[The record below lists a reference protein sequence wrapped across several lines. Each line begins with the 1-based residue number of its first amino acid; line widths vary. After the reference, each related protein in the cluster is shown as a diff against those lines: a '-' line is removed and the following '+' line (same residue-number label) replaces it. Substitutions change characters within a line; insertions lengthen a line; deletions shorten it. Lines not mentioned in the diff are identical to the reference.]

1 MARGS
6 GGSGSRSGSGG
17 VRSGGGGLSKS
28 GGGSKSGGTS
38 KSGGGAKIG
47 GGKVSKPGGGGASRS
62 TKAHNYAHSTQERS
76 HKMDWGTYNTIVASM
91 PGPSPLGKRD
101 TDFRR
106 AMNQPA
112 NTPRTGTYHNHFVAA
127 PRERE
132 IQRHIK
138 SGYKSPLSPGA
149 VYHNKVQ
156 ERAWDTLIVP
166 KLDARLEAAYVAKV
180 DAHFDKMHK

>member
-62 TKAHNYAHSTQERS
+62 TKAHNYAHSTERS